1 MTWGLPSEVA
11 VFLDNA
17 TALQT
22 SLPGAELE
30 RWVLASYPDDARD
43 VLVSGWIHGGDRLTR
58 RAAAVATTFGRGK
71 LVLLGFRPQH
81 RAQTHATFPFLFNAL
96 YWSVEGPPP
105 GARTDGAKQSTQG
118 G

>member
-1 MTWGLPSEVA
+1 VTWGLPSGVA
-11 VFLDNA
+11 VFLDDA

-30 RWVLASYPDDARD
+30 RWVLASYPD
-43 VLVSGWIHGGDRLTR
+43 T
-58 RAAAVATTFGRGK
+58 
-71 LVLLGFRPQH
+71 LL
-81 RAQTHATFPFLFNAL
+81 FLFNAL

-105 GARTDGAKQSTQG
+105 GARTDGAKPSTRG